1 MKKYQIV
8 FNNDMRTLGFY
19 LNIDKKKMIK
29 PNEIIDYVDEP
40 NNTNIYIIIIS
51 ASLVLIIIIIFCFYL
66 FKNGLWIC
74 KNRKKANE
82 LQLISDESNEI
93 N

>member
-1 MKKYQIV
+1 M
-8 FNNDMRTLGFY
+8 
-19 LNIDKKKMIK
+19 
-29 PNEIIDYVDEP
+29 DEP
-40 NNTNIYIIIIS
+40 NNTNTYIIIICV
-51 ASLVLIIIIIFCFYL
+51 SLVVIIMFIFCFYL

-74 KNRKKANE
+74 KNRKRANE